1 MSFPLRGGIK
11 VGSNEALVMWE
22 RFSNIFPLPLWERGR
37 VRGINTMDF
46 QELIK
51 IMEALRSEKGCPWDK
66 EQTRES
72 LKPFIVEEAYELIE
86 AIDDSDPDK
95 IKEELGDLL
104 FQIVFQCQIAKENNE
119 FKISDVIEKISKKMI
134 SRHPHVFGKADYK
147 TADEVLVHWE
157 EQKKLE
163 GKLRES
169 ILEGVPK
176 TLPSLLRAHR
186 LQNRAAGVGFD
197 WEKVGDILKKLD
209 EELKEFKEALE
220 TKRQDEI
227 ENELGDIF
235 FMLVNI
241 SRFIGVNPEDAL
253 RKTISKFIH
262 RFRYIEMSVA
272 EQGRRLSD
280 MTLPEMDRLWDEAK
294 RKK

>member
-1 MSFPLRGGIK
+1 
-11 VGSNEALVMWE
+11 
-22 RFSNIFPLPLWERGR
+22 
-37 VRGINTMDF
+37 MDF
-46 QELIK
+46 QELLK
-51 IMEALRSEKGCPWDK
+51 IMDALRSEKGCPWDK

-86 AIDDSDPDK
+86 AIEESDSEK

-104 FQIVFQCQIAKENNE
+104 FQIVFQCQIAKEGNE
-119 FKISDVIEKISKKMI
+119 FEISDVIEKIGKKMVA
-134 SRHPHVFGKADYK
+134 RHPHVFGTADYK
-147 TADEVLVHWE
+147 TTDEVLVHWE

-169 ILEGVPK
+169 ILEGVPNV
-176 TLPSLLRAHR
+176 LPSLLRAHR
-186 LQNRAAGVGFD
+186 LQDRAARVGFD
-197 WEKVGDILKKLD
+197 WEKVEDILKKLD

-220 TKRQDEI
+220 TKRQDKI
-227 ENELGDIF
+227 EEELGDIF

-262 RFRYIEMSVA
+262 RFRYIEMKAA
-272 EQGRRLSD
+272 EHGKKLSD
-280 MTLPEMDRLWDEAK
+280 MTLDEMDRSWDEAK
-294 RKK
+294 WEIKK